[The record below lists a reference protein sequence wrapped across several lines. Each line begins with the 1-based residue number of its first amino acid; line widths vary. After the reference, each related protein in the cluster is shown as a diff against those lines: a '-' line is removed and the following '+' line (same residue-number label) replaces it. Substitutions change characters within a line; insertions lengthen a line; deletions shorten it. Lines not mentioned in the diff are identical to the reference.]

1 MRKIESLLG
10 IFLSDAGIEWKAEK
24 EQATTFVK
32 MPSVY

>member
-1 MRKIESLLG
+1 MRKIEFLL
-10 IFLSDAGIEWKAEK
+10 GIEWKAEK